1 MNELR
6 RVSFLF
12 DLNLEMYFYENLIQ
26 NIKNKNKKF
35 NSAKQA
41 DYHDF

>member
-1 MNELR
+1 MNKLR
-6 RVSFLF
+6 RVTFLF

-41 DYHDF
+41 D

>member
-41 DYHDF
+41 D